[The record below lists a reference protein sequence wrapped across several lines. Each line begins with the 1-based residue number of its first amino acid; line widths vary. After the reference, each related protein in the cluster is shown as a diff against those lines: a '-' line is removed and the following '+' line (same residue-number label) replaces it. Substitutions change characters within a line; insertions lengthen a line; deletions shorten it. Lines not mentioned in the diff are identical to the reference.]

1 VQRPLQGSR
10 ARSAPAGALAVG
22 LAVGLAC
29 LLALAACS
37 SSPPLAGLPLA
48 AEAPDKKPEPQ
59 TVALILPLSVAGQGG
74 IIGKSLKQAA
84 ELALFD
90 RDSPTVQLMVKD
102 DRGTPEGARAAAEQA
117 VKDGARLILGPVF
130 AKSVAAVAPVARHAN
145 VPVIAFSNDRH
156 VAGNGVYLLGFQVER
171 EVARIV
177 AYAAQHDKRRFAALV
192 AEDAL
197 GKLAAQSFKEEVAR
211 AGGTIVALEHYPPSA
226 NGVLEPMRS
235 ISTLL
240 RAAAD
245 GGGAVD
251 ALFLPGGQENLET
264 IARLIPQAEIATDK
278 VKLIGTG
285 GMDYPNAGRDAALVG
300 AWYPG
305 SDPRGWSDFAQN
317 YAKSYGQAPPR
328 IASLAFDAVTLA
340 VALAGAPEGRRFGPT
355 ELTGRSFS
363 GVDGSFRLLADGT
376 TERGLAI
383 LEVQQFG
390 ATIID
395 APQRV
400 GDGSP
405 SAASGLTRLVTF
417 N

>member
-1 VQRPLQGSR
+1 L
-10 ARSAPAGALAVG
+10 
-22 LAVGLAC
+22 VGLAC
-29 LLALAACS
+29 VLALAACS
-37 SSPPLAGLPLA
+37 SSPPLDGLTLA
-48 AEAPDKKPEPQ
+48 TEVPDKKAEPQ
-59 TVALILPLSVAGQGG
+59 SVALILPLSVPGQGG

-90 RDSPTVQLMVKD
+90 RDSPAVQLTIKD

-130 AKSVAAVAPVARHAN
+130 AKSVAAVAPVARQAS

-171 EVARIV
+171 EVARMV
-177 AYAAQHDKRRFAALV
+177 AYAAQHGKRRFAALV

-197 GKLAAQSFKEEVAR
+197 GKLATQSFKEEVAR
-211 AGGTIVALEHYPPSA
+211 AGGNIIALEHYPPSA
-226 NGVLEPMRS
+226 NGVLEPMRA

-245 GGGAVD
+245 GGGPVD
-251 ALFLPGGQENLET
+251 ALFIPGGQENLET
-264 IARLIPQAEIATDK
+264 IARLIPQADIATDK

-285 GMDYPNAGRDAALVG
+285 GMDYPNAGRDPALVG

-305 SDPRGWSDFAQN
+305 SDPRGWSDFAQS
-317 YAKSYGQAPPR
+317 YAKTYGQAPPR

-340 VALAGAPEGRRFGPT
+340 VALAGGPEGRRFSPA

-400 GDGSP
+400 GDGRP

>member
-1 VQRPLQGSR
+1 M
-10 ARSAPAGALAVG
+10 
-22 LAVGLAC
+22 
-29 LLALAACS
+29 LALAACS
-37 SSPPLAGLPLA
+37 SGPPLASLPMA
-48 AEAPDKKPEPQ
+48 TEAPDKKPEPQ

-74 IIGKSLKQAA
+74 IIAKSLKQAA

-117 VKDGARLILGPVF
+117 VRDGAKLILGPVF
-130 AKSVAAVAPVARHAN
+130 AKSVAAVAPVARQAN

-171 EVARIV
+171 EVARVV
-177 AYAAQHDKRRFAALV
+177 AYAAQHGKRRFAGLI
-192 AEDAL
+192 AEDAV

-245 GGGAVD
+245 GEGAVD

-317 YAKSYGQAPPR
+317 YAKSYGQGPPR

-340 VALAGAPEGRRFGPT
+340 VALAGGPEGRRFGPA

-390 ATIID
+390 AAIID

>member
-1 VQRPLQGSR
+1 MAQRPLQAWSVR
-10 ARSAPAGALAVG
+10 ARSAWAAALKAGLG
-22 LAVGLAC
+22 LAWTLM
-29 LLALAACS
+29 LAACS
-37 SSPPLAGLPLA
+37 SGPPIGGLPVV
-48 AEAPDKKPEPQ
+48 AEAPEQKPEPQ
-59 TVALILPLSVAGQGG
+59 SVALLLPLSAKGHAG

-90 RDSPTVQLMVKD
+90 RDNPNVQLMVKD

-117 VKDGARLILGPVF
+117 ITGGAKLILGPLF
-130 AKSVAAVAPVARHAN
+130 AKSVAAAAPVARQAN

-177 AYAAQHDKRRFAALV
+177 AYAAQHGKRRFAALV

-197 GKLAAQSFKEEVAR
+197 GTLAAQSFKDEVSR
-211 AGGTIVALEHYPPSA
+211 AGGSIIALERYPASA

-235 ISTLL
+235 ISTVL
-240 RAAAD
+240 RAAEE
-245 GGGAVD
+245 GGAAVD

-264 IARLIPQAEIATDK
+264 IARLIPQAEIKTDK
-278 VKLIGTG
+278 VKMIGTG

-305 SDPRGWSDFAQN
+305 PDPRGWSDFAQR

-328 IASLAFDAVTLA
+328 IASLAFDAVMLA
-340 VALAGAPEGRRFGPT
+340 VAVAADGRFSAA

-363 GVDGSFRLLADGT
+363 GVDGTFHLLADGT
-376 TERGLAI
+376 AERALAI

-390 ATIID
+390 AAIID
-395 APQRV
+395 APQKV
-400 GDGSP
+400 GDLRP
-405 SAASGLTRLVTF
+405 STASTLSHIVNF